1 MWRPRYCHIG
11 LARGRFDPG
20 TALRLSPSGPVRQ
33 RAWLAGQITRP
44 DEESSDMATMIAFM
58 EVDDVDRWLKSPK
71 RLEVFSPIGVTGKL
85 FVDPAQSNRVGVLAE
100 IPDME
105 AFQAAMQSQT
115 VATSMREDGVRME
128 SFVMLVEAA
137 DHM

>member
-1 MWRPRYCHIG
+1 
-11 LARGRFDPG
+11 
-20 TALRLSPSGPVRQ
+20 
-33 RAWLAGQITRP
+33 
-44 DEESSDMATMIAFM
+44 MATMIAFM
-58 EVDDVDRWLKSPK
+58 EVDGVDRWLKSPR

-105 AFQAAMQSQT
+105 AFQAAMQSET
-115 VATSMREDGVRME
+115 VATSMREDGVHME

>member
-1 MWRPRYCHIG
+1 MTR
-11 LARGRFDPG
+11 G
-20 TALRLSPSGPVRQ
+20 TALRLSPQRPVRQ
-33 RAWLAGQITRP
+33 RAWLTGQITGL
-44 DEESSDMATMIAFM
+44 DEEPSDVAAMIAFM
-58 EVDDVDRWLKSPK
+58 EVDDVDRWLNSPR
-71 RLEVFSPIGVTGKL
+71 RLEIFSPIGVTGKL

-105 AFQAAMQSQT
+105 AFQAVMQSET
-115 VATSMREDGVRME
+115 AATSMREDGVRME